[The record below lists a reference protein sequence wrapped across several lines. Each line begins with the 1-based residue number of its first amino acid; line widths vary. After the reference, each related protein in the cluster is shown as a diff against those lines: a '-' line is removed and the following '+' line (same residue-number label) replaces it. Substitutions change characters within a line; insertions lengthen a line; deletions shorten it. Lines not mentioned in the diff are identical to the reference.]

1 MGHTDGWEGGA
12 PLTTMLGN
20 RLKLEVSQENQDI
33 QSPYLNSFLFFKNF
47 YKIVFILNRVIASKR
62 FKFGRMNLKR
72 IIPQILHL
80 LFLIYTIF
88 VQLLSLVRFFPTP
101 WTAARQASL
110 SFTIS
115 QSLLKLMPIELV
127 MPSNYLICQPL
138 LLQLSISP
146 SIRVFSNGSALHIRW
161 PKYQSFSTSPS
172 NECSGLISFRIN
184 WFGLLAVQR
193 ALKSLLQHN

>member
-1 MGHTDGWEGGA
+1 M
-12 PLTTMLGN
+12 
-20 RLKLEVSQENQDI
+20 
-33 QSPYLNSFLFFKNF
+33 
-47 YKIVFILNRVIASKR
+47 NRVIASKR

-127 MPSNYLICQPL
+127 MPSNYLILCQPL
-138 LLQLSISP
+138 LLLLSISP

-161 PKYQSFSTSPS
+161 PKY
-172 NECSGLISFRIN
+172 
-184 WFGLLAVQR
+184 
-193 ALKSLLQHN
+193 